1 MRTQAQKDADE
12 FDRELFGLMDDARS
26 RGDKGS
32 AEWRKVSALLSEARI
47 IVRRFMHPD
56 DRKGTEG

>member
-1 MRTQAQKDADE
+1 MKTKAQKDADE
-12 FDRELFGLMDDARS
+12 FDRRLFGLMDEARQKGDA
-26 RGDKGS
+26 GS
-32 AEWRKVSALLSEARI
+32 AEWDEVSLLMSNARY